1 MLFLNE
7 QPKTIEQRLSQLG
20 FRTEALSAH
29 LPKPDGTI
37 VLLPRQRL
45 WATQSTGRYYV
56 VRSGSLYA
64 ESNQRVAYVLQAG
77 DVAGLHTADPPILE
91 DYFSDD
97 PVTLDF
103 YDSATL
109 HKTITQSPELSEAWT
124 QYLLALSGVFCHAFS
139 DLTKDR
145 HRPQAGFLRFK
156 AGDMIIREG
165 EEADNVYTLMKGHAR
180 VEIGEVEVGHVEEG
194 EIFGAIAALTRSQRN
209 ASVIAT
215 ESCTVMAV
223 PKEQFA
229 GLIEAHPETSLH
241 LLESMARTINTLNAR
256 LAARSGS

>member
-1 MLFLNE
+1 M
-7 QPKTIEQRLSQLG
+7 
-20 FRTEALSAH
+20 
-29 LPKPDGTI
+29 
-37 VLLPRQRL
+37 RQKI
-45 WATQSTGRYYV
+45 
-56 VRSGSLYA
+56 
-64 ESNQRVAYVLQAG
+64 LQ
-77 DVAGLHTADPPILE
+77 T
-91 DYFSDD
+91 
-97 PVTLDF
+97 
-103 YDSATL
+103 
-109 HKTITQSPELSEAWT
+109 PELGAAWT
-124 QYLLALSGVFCHAFS
+124 RYLLALSAVFCHAFS
-139 DLTKDR
+139 ELTKDR

-156 AGDMIIREG
+156 SGETIIREG
-165 EEADNVYTLMKGHAR
+165 DEADNVYTLMKGHAR

-209 ASVIAT
+209 ASVVAT